1 MEQEIDRF
9 VQAILIA
16 VDPSQVALHQQALEY
31 LSSVQQNVHET
42 WRLALTVF
50 AEMDSQGHGHKYPP
64 QARFF
69 SLRMLDEFFDNR

>member
-1 MEQEIDRF
+1 MDQEIDRF

-16 VDPSQVALHQQALEY
+16 VDPSQATLHQQALEY
-31 LSSVQQNVHET
+31 LSGIQQNVHET

-50 AEMDSQGHGHKYPP
+50 IERDTPGQGHKFPS
-64 QARFF
+64 QARFS

>member
-16 VDPSQVALHQQALEY
+16 VDPSQVVLHQQALEY
-31 LSSVQQNVHET
+31 LSNVQQNVHET

-50 AEMDSQGHGHKYPP
+50 VEMGPQGQDRKYPL
-64 QARFF
+64 QARFS